1 MTKKIKILYIL
12 PNLSRGGAE
21 KVCHDLLVSLDKE
34 KFSLSL
40 LLFKENN
47 ASENWKT
54 EIKSSGVEI
63 VSLKK
68 TCLIDLNNFWQIIKA
83 IKKINPDILHCHLG
97 GDIYGRLA
105 GKILNVPIIVSTE
118 HNINKNESL
127 IARYLKTMSA
137 KYALK
142 IFAVSNSVKV
152 DAEKRYNIKSEKIEI
167 IYNGIETNK
176 FNIRKSEINSEN
188 ENSKII
194 IGAIGR
200 LSEQKGFKILIE
212 ATKKTENENYLVQI
226 AGTGNQELILKN
238 KIKELKLEN
247 RIELIGE
254 VDSAI
259 FLNKLDVFVLPSLW
273 EGLGLVILE
282 AGAANKPTIASKID
296 GVKEILNDDSSWL
309 FEAGNSNE
317 LAKKID
323 YLINNLDSSEVA
335 KKIINN
341 KKNIETNF
349 NLEKMTSAYERWYEL
364 LFEKYAHSTSK

>member
-323 YLINNLDSSEVA
+323 YLI
-335 KKIINN
+335 K
-341 KKNIETNF
+341 
-349 NLEKMTSAYERWYEL
+349 
-364 LFEKYAHSTSK
+364 